1 MMNQIEVTR
10 TSYDAPDD
18 MEMFSL
24 SSSKRAAICAI
35 MELTNNECAEIERA
49 LDLFC
54 GREYGN

>member
-1 MMNQIEVTR
+1 MMNQIEVNR

-35 MELTNNECAEIERA
+35 MELTDNECAEIEKA
-49 LDLFC
+49 MDVAF
-54 GREYGN
+54 GRKYGN